1 MRQYAFHDASDYD
14 FTYDHAGRLLRADN
28 RHAHMGGFAGRAF
41 RYDPAGNMTFHSRI
55 GDYRYDTGRQRLT
68 RAGDWAFQYDAN
80 GNTTRGLYGKAMTY
94 DGENRPLS
102 VTLNG
107 VTTRYVYAADGS
119 RLLRID
125 RPARRN
131 RRPPRISGRW
141 RSAISARAERG
152 GRHLSPPRGSAGRWR
167 ARHPGP

>member
-1 MRQYAFHDASDYD
+1 
-14 FTYDHAGRLLRADN
+14 
-28 RHAHMGGFAGRAF
+28 
-41 RYDPAGNMTFHSRI
+41 MTFHSRI

-125 RPARRN
+125 RAGTAQQTTT
-131 RRPPRISGRW
+131 RISGRW
-141 RSAISARAERG
+141 RSAISARG
-152 GRHLSPPRGSAGRWR
+152 GTRRSSPIPTPRFGGSMASPASWSMTSW
-167 ARHPGP
+167 AA